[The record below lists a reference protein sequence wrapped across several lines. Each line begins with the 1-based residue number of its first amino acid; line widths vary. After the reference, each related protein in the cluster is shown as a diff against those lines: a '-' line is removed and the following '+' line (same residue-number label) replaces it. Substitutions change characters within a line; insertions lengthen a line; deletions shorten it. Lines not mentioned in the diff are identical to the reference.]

1 MKGIRKEVRV
11 SQIES
16 QMKLVD
22 EDSTKEVN
30 DSLFEYE
37 SNEEDDDESNSD
49 DAFDSDSDDFLPR
62 KL

>member
-22 EDSTKEVN
+22 ADSTKDVD

-37 SNEEDDDESNSD
+37 SNEEEDDDESNSE
-49 DAFDSDSDDFLPR
+49 DA
-62 KL
+62 

>member
-22 EDSTKEVN
+22 EDSTKEID

-37 SNEEDDDESNSD
+37 SNEEDEDESNSD
-49 DAFDSDSDDFLPR
+49 DA
-62 KL
+62 